1 MATKLGL
8 YNNALMA
15 MGERSLSS
23 ISEAV
28 ESRRVLDEIYDEV
41 VADCLEEADWNFAM
55 ETVKL
60 DADTGVTPEFGFSEV
75 FAKPTDWVKTS
86 QISADE
92 YFSTPLLQYYDDA
105 EIFWSSDTTP
115 IYVRYVS
122 NDTGLGMELSRWP
135 AAFRRYVELELA
147 SRIADRLSMGQGSAV
162 DAKRDRARKNA
173 KNRDAMNE
181 AQPKFAPEGSWG
193 RSRTGRISADDRGKR
208 NTLIG

>member
-1 MATKLGL
+1 
-8 YNNALMA
+8 
-15 MGERSLSS
+15 
-23 ISEAV
+23 
-28 ESRRVLDEIYDEV
+28 
-41 VADCLEEADWNFAM
+41 
-55 ETVKL
+55 
-60 DADTGVTPEFGFSEV
+60 
-75 FAKPTDWVKTS
+75 
-86 QISADE
+86 
-92 YFSTPLLQYYDDA
+92 
-105 EIFWSSDTTP
+105 
-115 IYVRYVS
+115 
-122 NDTGLGMELSRWP
+122 MELSRWP